1 MDVVIVSGF
10 IAFDIITGL
19 IKAGYKG
26 NYNSSIMRQGGYH
39 KLMELI
45 AIVVAYFIEFSV
57 AYIHL
62 GVNIPAAAAVAGYI
76 CVMEIISIMEN
87 VCAVNP
93 ELCALL
99 KPYLEKLKGGN
110 NIETK

>member
-1 MDVVIVSGF
+1 MYIVIVCGF

-19 IKAGYKG
+19 VKAGYNG
-26 NYNSSIMRQGGYH
+26 DYNSTIMRQGGYH

-45 AIVVAYFIEFSV
+45 AIVAAYFIEFAV
-57 AYIHL
+57 AYVHI
-62 GVNIPAAAAVAGYI
+62 GVNIPAVESVAGYI
-76 CVMEIISIMEN
+76 CVMEIISILEN

-99 KPYLEKLKGGN
+99 KPYFEKLKGGN
-110 NIETK
+110 SNETK